1 VDLKDFKSKNKK
13 IKPQENFSSLHE
25 IVDFYSIFLQIP
37 FNSEVPFEPWFEGDY
52 SSPEAQEALSGHK
65 AATFIVRF
73 SSQVGAYA
81 VSFVTRDGQITHSLI
96 EHEGVNGGGYRIINE
111 GQPIVFQNL
120 QEVVKFYGDS
130 LKYPLKA
137 ITNGVEVEAS
147 RVILQWKRERA
158 KQMESINQTVHD
170 LFDVN
175 NKSMPLDK
183 SQLIEDP
190 RVTAIVSRL
199 FENV

>member
-1 VDLKDFKSKNKK
+1 
-13 IKPQENFSSLHE
+13 
-25 IVDFYSIFLQIP
+25 
-37 FNSEVPFEPWFEGDY
+37 
-52 SSPEAQEALSGHK
+52 LSGHK